1 MDRLGQLI
9 RNALAELFQ
18 QVKMPER
25 HLPSGIEKSN
35 EEDVSCTE
43 KN

>member
-1 MDRLGQLI
+1 MDWLGQLI
-9 RNALAELFQ
+9 RDALADLFR

-25 HLPSGIEKSN
+25 HLPSAIEKSN